1 MKTISKWLYTTII
14 FFILWMVLTGTL
26 RWDELAT
33 GAIVSVILAIFTF
46 HIFTTEG
53 LANLSPKKV
62 ICGIIYFFPY
72 LIWQMIKANFDVAY
86 RVIHPKRP
94 IKPGI
99 VKVKTKM
106 KSNLAKTIVAN
117 SITLTPGTFTLDVKD
132 DEMYIHWI
140 DVKTTNI
147 EDASKMIPGVFE
159 KCLMKFMD

>member
-72 LIWQMIKANFDVAY
+72 LIWQMIKANIDVAY